1 MDQTRQHGGLG
12 ASANEAAMSLRARL
26 LMRLRH
32 EDEDV
37 APRLP
42 VKRSGGDGSVKAG
55 VARRLANS
63 HLFGRSGGMR
73 SVAAGAAQGHAP
85 GSAALSVRAG
95 QRVVVKAFVARHGG
109 PRGAANP
116 GTAIAGHMRYLARDG
131 VGADGSEATFFGA
144 QGTLEREAVKEA
156 TGAWA
161 EDRHHFRLIISPEH
175 GDRIDDLQSYVRGVM
190 GDVARE
196 LNEPRLAWVG
206 ICHFD
211 TDQPHAHV
219 MIRGRRAD
227 GRTLV
232 MPRRVISHTIR
243 ERAEA
248 RAQVLLGDQSRDEA
262 ERGLFAR
269 TKADRWTDIDAKMAT
284 LAERNGGLLAG
295 KELARRDTFGA
306 VIRGRVAHLEKLGL
320 AMRQAGGGVRF
331 ATDMKTRLD
340 GLQRGRDEIRTHW
353 DRTRAEALRG
363 LQRCPKAL
371 TRQLP
376 AQAALARTE
385 EAVTAFPDPRSN
397 RLIRADLILADRAR
411 SSTAPQRLDP
421 ETEQHLS
428 QRAAHLIATKSARAQ
443 NHGVA
448 FAPDH
453 WNRLERNE
461 LQAAAREQLGLNR
474 ADIAIQPSVS
484 EGTVMGHMNTVMG
497 RFAVVDRGVSLAA
510 VREMPGQELATGLI
524 LGSGTVR

>member
-1 MDQTRQHGGLG
+1 MDQTRQNSGLAASSEEG
-12 ASANEAAMSLRARL
+12 AMTLRSRLLARL
-26 LMRLRH
+26 RN

-55 VARRLANS
+55 VARRLASS
-63 HLFGRSGGMR
+63 HLFGRTGGTR
-73 SVAAGAAQGHAP
+73 GVAAGAVQGP
-85 GSAALSVRAG
+85 GDGSAALAVKAG

-109 PRGAANP
+109 PRGASDP
-116 GTAIAGHMRYLARDG
+116 GKAIASHVRYLARDG
-131 VGADGSEATFFGA
+131 VGADGSEPTFFGA
-144 QGTLEREAVKEA
+144 EGALERESVKEA

-175 GDRIDDLQSYVRGVM
+175 GDRIDDLQSYVRDVM
-190 GDVARE
+190 GDVAKK

-248 RAQVLLGDQSRDEA
+248 RAQMLLGDQSRDEA

-269 TKADRWTDIDAKMAT
+269 TKADRWTDIDTKMAT

-295 KELARRDTFGA
+295 GELARRDTFGA

-331 ATDMKTRLD
+331 AADMKARLD
-340 GLQRGRDEIRTHW
+340 SLQRGRDEIRNHW
-353 DRTRAEALRG
+353 DRTRAEALKR
-363 LQRCPKAL
+363 LQHGPKA
-371 TRQLP
+371 
-376 AQAALARTE
+376 TE
-385 EAVTAFPDPRSN
+385 RPSSEKSAVVEADQPSRAFPDPRSD
-397 RLIRADLILADRAR
+397 RLIQADRILADRAR
-411 SSTAPQRLDP
+411 SSAAPQRFDP

-428 QRAAHLIATKSARAQ
+428 QRAAHLIATRAARAQ

-461 LQAAAREQLGLNR
+461 LQAAAREQLSLNR
-474 ADIAIQPSVS
+474 TDIAIQPSVS
-484 EGTVMGHMNTVMG
+484 EGKVMGHVNTVMG

-510 VREMPGQELATGLI
+510 VREMPGQELAVGAVLGAGL
-524 LGSGTVR
+524 SR